1 MVRVINN
8 SKEKQKIARFV
19 LEALRQGDGSFV
31 LTMGRGTVPRPTR
44 PCTTESII
52 RFAGTSSTA
61 SGPPSP
67 CAGKALRHPEGKRPR
82 GVLRLDGNQRNGPLA

>member
-31 LTMGRGTVPRPTR
+31 LTMGQGTVPCPT
-44 PCTTESII
+44 
-52 RFAGTSSTA
+52 
-61 SGPPSP
+61 
-67 CAGKALRHPEGKRPR
+67 
-82 GVLRLDGNQRNGPLA
+82 